1 MSAKS
6 LIYVSISSNKI
17 YIDSSL
23 VLLLHIL
30 LTLWFCLGFRWV
42 IPIIRMIK
50 IVTKFVAKSKIVN
63 IVKGKQFTK
72 AKIILLLGSKLESNP
87 QSNKRIYVI
96 ETLRKCTSIPY
107 LTIQEE
113 KKKEKK
119 ERIIT
124 ISTTENHIN
133 ENPNFLSFTIH

>member
-1 MSAKS
+1 
-6 LIYVSISSNKI
+6 
-17 YIDSSL
+17 
-23 VLLLHIL
+23 
-30 LTLWFCLGFRWV
+30 
-42 IPIIRMIK
+42 MIK
-50 IVTKFVAKSKIVN
+50 IVTIFVAKSKIVN
-63 IVKGKQFTK
+63 IVKGEQFTK

-124 ISTTENHIN
+124 ISTTESHIN